1 MAPPAKA
8 VSCDNIAMVKAVQEP
23 LKWIADHSIWDIA
36 MHGLEK
42 AKWKAIVPSVASF
55 VFAAWGWL

>member
-1 MAPPAKA
+1 
-8 VSCDNIAMVKAVQEP
+8 
-23 LKWIADHSIWDIA
+23 